1 MDWELKTDQLAF
13 SFIEGR
19 HTGKNMST
27 ILIDSVDRYN
37 IRGKVSH
44 NFNCLPELR
53 RFSRLDGLL
62 VMVLLSMAQL
72 SVSLKNSL
80 MKETMAGQRR
90 NMTYCMSLVHD
101 MTILIKLIFL
111 RCMEHS
117 LLKDGLGARMRVF
130 CNKHAPLFF
139 ASWGEKGWHFWTR
152 WTRIFPSLTPQHR
165 TRHILRNPLTL

>member
-27 ILIDSVDRYN
+27 ILIDSVDRYD
-37 IRGKVSH
+37 IQGKVSD

-72 SVSLKNSL
+72 SC
-80 MKETMAGQRR
+80 T
-90 NMTYCMSLVHD
+90 SLVHD

-111 RCMEHS
+111 RCMEYS

-139 ASWGEKGWHFWTR
+139 ASWGEKGWRFWTR
-152 WTRIFPSLTPQHR
+152 WTRIFPSLTPQHHTCR
-165 TRHILRNPLTL
+165 ILRNPLTLRRTHSRGKGR